1 MKSVKT
7 ILIFFFYVCYFNKYL
22 FSKSLCKDC
31 CDCCDYCE
39 DEDKNIVKNSGIIKE
54 EDEINFESISLVY
67 NNLNVNLDN
76 DELLAIKT
84 YIYFKLSK
92 DEQYSINNIDNCKKS
107 KHKCKKITLNNSKN
121 EEFILFI
128 KGDGDPTF
136 VFESLKAIGMSKI
149 DYVYYN
155 GYLVTSKVDGNV
167 YKKSNNIF

>member
-7 ILIFFFYVCYFNKYL
+7 ILIFFFYVCCFNKYH
-22 FSKSLCKDC
+22 FSESLCKNCCDC

-92 DEQYSINNIDNCKKS
+92 DEQYSI
-107 KHKCKKITLNNSKN
+107 
-121 EEFILFI
+121 
-128 KGDGDPTF
+128 
-136 VFESLKAIGMSKI
+136 M
-149 DYVYYN
+149 
-155 GYLVTSKVDGNV
+155 
-167 YKKSNNIF
+167 